1 MVVITREG
9 LKDLSVRFQLER
21 QNQYEWYR
29 IMD

>member
-9 LKDLSVRFQLER
+9 LKDLSVRVQLER
-21 QNQYEWYR
+21 QNRYEWYR